1 MKEINNYFRY
11 FYAFKTQRKQ
21 KMKSTLETLIYKIAI
36 LIFLLLF
43 SSSIYAQKNGLSTTK
58 TNTFWERVD
67 IGGSLG
73 LAIGNNFTNIT
84 VAPSAIYNFNNYF
97 ALGSGLQ
104 YSYLRQKNVFTSNI
118 IGGSLIG
125 LFNPVQ
131 EVQLSLELEQVNVN
145 NNYQELS
152 NNQKRSF
159 WNTGLF
165 VGGGYRK
172 DNITIGG
179 RFNLLYDRDL
189 DIYGSAF
196 MPFVRV
202 FF

>member
-43 SSSIYAQKNGLSTTK
+43 SSSIYAQKNGLPTTK
-58 TNTFWERVD
+58 TNTFWERVNF
-67 IGGSLG
+67 GGGFG
-73 LAIGNNFTNIT
+73 LSIGNNFTNIT
-84 VAPSAIYNFNNYF
+84 IAPSGIYNFNDYF
-97 ALGSGLQ
+97 ALGTGLQ
-104 YSYLRQKNVFTSNI
+104 YSYLKEKNSYSSNVF
-118 IGGSLIG
+118 GASLIG
-125 LFNPVQ
+125 LFSPI
-131 EVQLSLELEQVNVN
+131 EEIQLSLEVEEINVN
-145 NNYQELS
+145 NNYSDLGG
-152 NNQKRSF
+152 NYNRNF

-165 VGGGYRK
+165 VGGGYRE
-172 DNITIGG
+172 GG
-179 RFNLLYDRDL
+179 VTVGARLNLLFDSNK
-189 DIYGSAF
+189 DIYGSAL

>member
-11 FYAFKTQRKQ
+11 FYAFKTQRTE
-21 KMKSTLETLIYKIAI
+21 KMKSSLYNIGFLAFIIVFSTSIIAQ
-36 LIFLLLF
+36 
-43 SSSIYAQKNGLSTTK
+43 QKPLPTTK

-125 LFNPVQ
+125 LFNPVE

-145 NNYQELS
+145 NNYQELG

-165 VGGGYRK
+165 VGGGYRQ

>member
-11 FYAFKTQRKQ
+11 FYAFKTQRNQ
-21 KMKSTLETLIYKIAI
+21 KMKSSLYNIGFLAFIIVFSTSIIAQ
-36 LIFLLLF
+36 
-43 SSSIYAQKNGLSTTK
+43 QKPLPTTK

-67 IGGSLG
+67 IGGSFG

-125 LFNPVQ
+125 LFNPVEQ
-131 EVQLSLELEQVNVN
+131 VQLSLELEQVNVN
-145 NNYQELS
+145 NNYQELG

-165 VGGGYRK
+165 VGGGYRQ

>member
-21 KMKSTLETLIYKIAI
+21 KMKSSLYNIGFLAFIIVFSTSIIAQ
-36 LIFLLLF
+36 
-43 SSSIYAQKNGLSTTK
+43 QKPLPTTK

-67 IGGSLG
+67 IGGSFG

-125 LFNPVQ
+125 LFNPVEQ
-131 EVQLSLELEQVNVN
+131 VQLSLELEQVNVN
-145 NNYQELS
+145 NNYQELG
-152 NNQKRSF
+152 NNQKRCF

-165 VGGGYRK
+165 VGGGYRQ

>member
-11 FYAFKTQRKQ
+11 FYVFKTQSKE
-21 KMKSTLETLIYKIAI
+21 KMKSILETLPNKFTFLI
-36 LIFLLLF
+36 LLLLF
-43 SSSIYAQKNGLSTTK
+43 SVSIYAQETVLPKAK
-58 TNTFWERVD
+58 TNAFWERVD
-67 IGGSLG
+67 VGGALG
-73 LAIGNNFTNIT
+73 LAIGNGFTNVT

-97 ALGSGLQ
+97 ALGTGVQ
-104 YSYLRQKNVFTSNI
+104 YSYLRQKNVFTSNV

-125 LFNPVQ
+125 LFNPV
-131 EVQLSLELEQVNVN
+131 EEIQLSIELEQVKVN
-145 NNYQELS
+145 NTYQDLG
-152 NNQKRSF
+152 NNQKRNF

-165 VGGGYRK
+165 VGAGYRQ

-179 RFNLLYDRDL
+179 RLNLLYDRDVDL
-189 DIYGSAF
+189 YGSAF